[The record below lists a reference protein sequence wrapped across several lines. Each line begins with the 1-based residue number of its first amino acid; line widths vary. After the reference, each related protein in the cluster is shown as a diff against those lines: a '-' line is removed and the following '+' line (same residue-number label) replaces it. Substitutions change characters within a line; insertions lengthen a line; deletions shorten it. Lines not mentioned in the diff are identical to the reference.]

1 MLHQL
6 IVAAEHANKRLI
18 VFYKRKLQ
26 IQKCLVEDNMCASL
40 ALDRKLIEIDKAI
53 RADKMRLANYN
64 ESIRWMSNHSS

>member
-26 IQKCLVEDNMCASL
+26 IQKCLAEDNMGAGP
-40 ALDRKLIEIDKAI
+40 
-53 RADKMRLANYN
+53 
-64 ESIRWMSNHSS
+64 